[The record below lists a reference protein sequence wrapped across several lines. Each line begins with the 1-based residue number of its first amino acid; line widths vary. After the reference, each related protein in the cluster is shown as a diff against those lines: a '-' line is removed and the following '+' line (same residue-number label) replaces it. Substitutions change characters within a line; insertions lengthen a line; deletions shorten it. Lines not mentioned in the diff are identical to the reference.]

1 MLTFEE
7 QGLGRGDADYEE
19 MWARQREI
27 HEQVASGTRGGHVM
41 LVEHSPV
48 YTAGRRTTDAMR
60 PKDGTPVIDVDRGG
74 LITYHGPGQLTGY
87 PIVRLAEGM
96 GVVDHVRALE
106 SAIIALLADY
116 GIEAS
121 RVEGRTGVWLPATSD
136 RLERKICAIGV
147 RVSRR
152 TTMHGFAL
160 NVLSSAERFHNII
173 PCGIDDADVT
183 SIAEESNG
191 NWSTQRV
198 AADLRPLLEQHCNYD
213 RRNWNSSHA
222 RVGLPA

>member
-27 HEQVASGTRGGHVM
+27 HEQVASGARGGRVM

-48 YTAGRRTTDAMR
+48 YTAGRRTTDEMR

-74 LITYHGPGQLTGY
+74 LITYHGPGQITGY
-87 PIVRLAEGM
+87 PIVHLAEGM
-96 GVVDHVRALE
+96 GVVDHVRAVE

-116 GIEAS
+116 GIEAG
-121 RVEGRTGVWLPATSD
+121 RVCGRTGVWLPATPS

-160 NVLSSAERFHNII
+160 NVLSSAERFGNII

-183 SIAEESNG
+183 SIAEEVPG
-191 NWSTQRV
+191 EWTTQRV
-198 AADLRPLLEQHCNYD
+198 ADDLRPHLERFLDYD
-213 RRNWNSSHA
+213 A
-222 RVGLPA
+222 